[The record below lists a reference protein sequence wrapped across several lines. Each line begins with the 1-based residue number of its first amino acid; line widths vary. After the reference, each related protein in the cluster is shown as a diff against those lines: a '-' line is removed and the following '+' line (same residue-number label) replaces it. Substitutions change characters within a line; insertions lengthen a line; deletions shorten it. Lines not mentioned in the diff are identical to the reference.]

1 MKLIIAT
8 NNAGKLAEFKRILAP
23 MNIEV
28 SSASE
33 EGVFINPEE
42 TGTTFKEN
50 AWIKANALYQATG
63 QPSVADDSGL
73 ETESLGGAPGIY
85 SARYAG
91 EGATDEQNIHKL
103 LEDLRDEKNRKA
115 RFVSVICYINS
126 KGKAHYATGSCE
138 GEIAYKPIGN
148 HGFGY
153 DPIFLVGDRSFAQLT
168 AEEKD
173 SISHR
178 AKAMEEFISKI
189 GEWE

>member
-8 NNAGKLAEFKRILAP
+8 NNSGKLAEFKRILAP

-50 AWIKANALYQATG
+50 AWIKADALYQATG

-73 ETESLGGAPGIY
+73 ETESLDGAPGIY

-103 LEDLRDEKNRKA
+103 LDDLKDEKNRKA

-126 KGKAHYATGSCE
+126 KGQAHYATGSCE

-153 DPIFLVGDRSFAQLT
+153 DPIFLVGDKSFAQLT

-178 AKAMEEFISKI
+178 AKAMEEFVSKI

>member
-8 NNAGKLAEFKRILAP
+8 NNSGKLAEFKRILAP

-73 ETESLGGAPGIY
+73 ETESLDGAPGIY

-103 LEDLRDEKNRKA
+103 LDDLKDEKNRKA

-126 KGKAHYATGSCE
+126 KGQAHYATGSCE

-153 DPIFLVGDRSFAQLT
+153 DPIFLVGDKSFAQLT

-173 SISHR
+173 GISHR
-178 AKAMEEFISKI
+178 AKAMEEFVSKI

>member
-23 MNIEV
+23 MNIEA

-33 EGVFINPEE
+33 EGIFINPEE

-73 ETESLGGAPGIY
+73 ETESLDGAPGIY

-103 LEDLRDEKNRKA
+103 LDDLKDEKNRKA

-126 KGKAHYATGSCE
+126 KGQAHYATGSCE
-138 GEIAYKPIGN
+138 GEIAYNPIGN

-153 DPIFLVGDRSFAQLT
+153 DPIFLVGDKSFAQLT

-178 AKAMEEFISKI
+178 AKAMEEFVSKI

>member
-8 NNAGKLAEFKRILAP
+8 NNAGKLAEFKRILVP

-50 AWIKANALYQATG
+50 AWIKADALYQATG

-73 ETESLGGAPGIY
+73 ETESLDGAPGIY

-103 LEDLRDEKNRKA
+103 LDDLKDKKNRKA

-126 KGKAHYATGSCE
+126 KGQAHYATGSCE

-153 DPIFLVGDRSFAQLT
+153 DPIFLVGDKSFAQLT

-178 AKAMEEFISKI
+178 AKAMEEFVSKI